1 MSHDVHCRQLLHHIC
16 EYMDGELDAETCAE
30 LEAHL
35 AECPDCR
42 SLLDSLRKTV
52 SLYRRCVPD
61 DLPPDVRARLHAAL
75 NLPPPD
81 AH

>member
-1 MSHDVHCRQLLHHIC
+1 MNKDAHCQRLLDRIC
-16 EYMDGELDAETCAE
+16 EYMDGELDASTCAQ
-30 LEAHL
+30 LKAHL

-81 AH
+81 AT

>member
-1 MSHDVHCRQLLHHIC
+1 MRDDAHCQQLLHRIC
-16 EYMDGELDAETCAE
+16 EYMDGELDTGTCAE

-35 AECPDCR
+35 AECSDCR

-61 DLPPDVRARLHAAL
+61 DLPPDVRARLLAAL

-81 AH
+81 AQ